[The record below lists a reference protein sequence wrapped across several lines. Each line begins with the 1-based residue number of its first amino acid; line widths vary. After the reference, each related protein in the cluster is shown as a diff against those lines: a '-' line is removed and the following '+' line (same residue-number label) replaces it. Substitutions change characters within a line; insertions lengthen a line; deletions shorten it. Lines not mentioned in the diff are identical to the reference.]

1 MEIPAFCFKFP
12 APLSLRFSAR
22 RTTSS
27 FRFFTLFAVC
37 YDAVAAA
44 AAAALLCDTHGRCFC
59 AYACALLY
67 VCGWG
72 VCCHRHARRSRRA
85 VCFFATAAALHSS
98 HKIVTRYT
106 AAQQQ
111 YSRWGTTAAALH
123 AVRCM
128 CLWLMHHSRISNHGN
143 INTSNAT
150 VERTSSDLIAGTRR
164 IQHQNQYTAVAQPVH
179 IIGMP
184 VSPRDMK
191 PAPSRRVTSY
201 CIRCLTVYIIPPRG

>member
-22 RTTSS
+22 RTISS

-44 AAAALLCDTHGRCFC
+44 AAAALLCDTHGRCFF

-67 VCGWG
+67 VCVGC
-72 VCCHRHARRSRRA
+72 VLSLQDDREERC
-85 VCFFATAAALHSS
+85 VFFATAAALPSS
-98 HKIVTRYT
+98 HKIFTRYT

-164 IQHQNQYTAVAQPVH
+164 TQHQNQYTAVAQPVH

-184 VSPRDMK
+184 VSPRDIK
-191 PAPSRRVTSY
+191 PAPSRRGTSY